1 MKEMGQDNT
10 YEKHVNLLNSIEL
23 KIKIL
28 NKYKQHFKKEELDFI
43 NKSSKSRKIFE
54 NKSFY
59 SNPPVNDEL
68 LKQDLITTNNVLN
81 SFINYLKEKNVYISE
96 NINKNGNL

>member
-1 MKEMGQDNT
+1 MNPTNT
-10 YEKHVNLLNSIEL
+10 YKEHINLLDSIES
-23 KIKIL
+23 KIKVL
-28 NKYKQHFKKEELDFI
+28 NKYKTYFEKEELDFI

-59 SNPPVNDEL
+59 SDLPINNEL

-81 SFINYLKEKNVYISE
+81 SFINYLKEKNIYISE
-96 NINKNGNL
+96 NITNGYI